1 MYQLLGPLSTSKE
14 NVLTSRCHV
23 SQLFSQWAISTGEK
37 SPKSYW
43 GTFFYFHLKFWKV
56 LMKPQLSIKEFIQNQ
71 SVKKKIF
78 SPSLKVTRPSISYGH
93 NLILSHI
100 RRGSTLDRVKKS
112 DSWSRISVKREQKTQ
127 FNFIDECFKDPT
139 GGVLGR
145 IIL

>member
-56 LMKPQLSIKEFIQNQ
+56 LMKPQLSIKEFLQNQ

-78 SPSLKVTRPSISYGH
+78 SPSLKVT
-93 NLILSHI
+93 L
-100 RRGSTLDRVKKS
+100 V
-112 DSWSRISVKREQKTQ
+112 V
-127 FNFIDECFKDPT
+127 T
-139 GGVLGR
+139 GGVKIVRYYWGKMTLFGPHVH
-145 IIL
+145 